1 MCRYFATTFVQLR
14 MGGKVTAPRGS
25 VKPGNEAQI
34 DYGKLGIWF
43 DPRVGHHVAVRAFV
57 TILACPRIPPCA
69 LRRRN
74 GPPRISRPDL
84 TSPSSKFEQANTYE
98 DFDLTVSPKLPA
110 AMLRDLAALRWLD
123 AGKSVIL
130 I

>member
-1 MCRYFATTFVQLR
+1 